1 MPSPES
7 PSPNQASAAVRIL
20 RAFRARPYRT
30 MPQKIV
36 RTSHYL
42 ELMVQQLV
50 TANAAALAVLQSRQ
64 DDTPL
69 SHDEALLSLRE
80 TSTMIVSE
88 ALRLRKW
95 CNGVV
100 APYSPT
106 RFHVA
111 TMRPRRIGTGVAAS
125 LYPPI
130 AKVYVRSVPLQ
141 AGAPTMSAC
150 GLAATWVL
158 FLDGYS
164 AWWLCLFAILSWP
177 GVLFLLCCF
186 ERSTLKKLMRTFQN
200 LFVFGATLVMMVTL
214 SVLWRHHPAKII
226 GLWCVLPNFLVA
238 MFMDAYP
245 EGGRLSASRVFFG
258 ATVVFLV
265 SLQFAI
271 ILNWMKL
278 DDYTIDVYVAA
289 PTKVTSMAVG
299 ALNGMILFG
308 LKNIAATVLKP
319 GSLAV
324 AKSEVRCVK
333 LSDDALG
340 VAKLGHTLL
349 LSLCAKNNRT
359 LKKEARKANRSGSI
373 ILPEVPRKSKTL
385 RPSRVVD
392 AASVPLDSFDAVNPI
407 GMHPVQAMMPE
418 AVLAW
423 LPNLEDAISDSC
435 IDIDSRAETSRHEQF
450 APHALDGE
458 VLHEGCSRAG
468 VIQVAPPVQGP
479 MTAADALSSART
491 DLLFARRILQRTTR
505 ALYAKNREKLPTAS
519 QEQFNVLSSLCISA
533 LREGIPIVQST
544 NAVVPVASMARC
556 HVPSMRLYAVET
568 GVVVYTARVTTVRD
582 VALGSDYIPCCMVRR
597 CEYCILP
604 VVRREHN

>member
-1 MPSPES
+1 
-7 PSPNQASAAVRIL
+7 
-20 RAFRARPYRT
+20 
-30 MPQKIV
+30 
-36 RTSHYL
+36 
-42 ELMVQQLV
+42 
-50 TANAAALAVLQSRQ
+50 
-64 DDTPL
+64 
-69 SHDEALLSLRE
+69 
-80 TSTMIVSE
+80 
-88 ALRLRKW
+88 
-95 CNGVV
+95 
-100 APYSPT
+100 
-106 RFHVA
+106 
-111 TMRPRRIGTGVAAS
+111 
-125 LYPPI
+125 
-130 AKVYVRSVPLQ
+130 
-141 AGAPTMSAC
+141 
-150 GLAATWVL
+150 
-158 FLDGYS
+158 
-164 AWWLCLFAILSWP
+164 
-177 GVLFLLCCF
+177 
-186 ERSTLKKLMRTFQN
+186 MRTFQN

-308 LKNIAATVLKP
+308 LKNVAATVLKP

-407 GMHPVQAMMPE
+407 GMHPMQAMMPE

-435 IDIDSRAETSRHEQF
+435 IDIDSRAETSCDEQF
-450 APHALDGE
+450 APHALDSV

-468 VIQVAPPVQGP
+468 VTQVAHPVQGP

-505 ALYAKNREKLPTAS
+505 ALYAKNREKLPTDS
-519 QEQFNVLSSLCISA
+519 QEQLNVLSSLCIGA
-533 LREGIPIVQST
+533 LHEGIPIVQST
-544 NAVVPVASMARC
+544 NAVVPVEPQGVCSTHADEPCSKGCNPNQAR
-556 HVPSMRLYAVET
+556 RLEQ
-568 GVVVYTARVTTVRD
+568 
-582 VALGSDYIPCCMVRR
+582 S
-597 CEYCILP
+597 
-604 VVRREHN
+604 